1 MTAST
6 TCRLDD
12 IEQLFNLPEAI
23 KPLITMDKT
32 LILINKF
39 AMRIKGDVLALIDT
53 KMIVIKMSK
62 LFVYVF
68 RGIFMYG

>member
-1 MTAST
+1 
-6 TCRLDD
+6 
-12 IEQLFNLPEAI
+12 
-23 KPLITMDKT
+23 MDKT